1 MPIPAREHTSL
12 LLISI
17 QDFEQNHLLTTSALK
32 EGEMS
37 GSTAPSEDEHW
48 SCLSFGC
55 SYTQDELP
63 ASTMLE
69 HGQLQPWQLHI
80 NMQMQTAVV

>member
-1 MPIPAREHTSL
+1 MPIPAFEHTSL
-12 LLISI
+12 LLVRI
-17 QDFEQNHLLTTSALK
+17 QDFEQNHFLNTSALK

-37 GSTAPSEDEHW
+37 GSAAPSEDEHW
-48 SCLSFGC
+48 SCLLFGY

-80 NMQMQTAVV
+80 NTWIRHL